1 VDPDPYGRDHGP
13 RPIDASLDAVSKKL
27 GVDDA
32 RGLGRLFAH
41 WEEVVGPAM
50 AEHVRPTRLDREAL
64 VVSVDHPAWATQ
76 VRLLGEDL
84 LDRVTERTGLTRPHR
99 VEVRVRR

>member
-1 VDPDPYGRDHGP
+1 MDARERDGGP
-13 RPIDASLDAVSKKL
+13 RPLGPSLDEVSKKL

-41 WEEVVGPAM
+41 WEEIVGPAL
-50 AEHVRPTRLDREAL
+50 AEHVQPLRVDRDRL

-76 VRLLGEDL
+76 VRHLSAEL
-84 LDRVTERTGLTRPHR
+84 LDRVTREAGLPRPAC
-99 VEVRVRR
+99 VEVRIRR

>member
-1 VDPDPYGRDHGP
+1 MAARERDRGP
-13 RPIDASLDAVSKKL
+13 QPLGASLDAVSKRM

-41 WEEVVGPAM
+41 WEEIVGPSL
-50 AEHVRPTRLDREAL
+50 AEHVQPLRIDHDRL

-76 VRLLGEDL
+76 VRHLGAEL
-84 LDRVTERTGLTRPHR
+84 LDRVTEEAGLARPAAI
-99 VEVRVRR
+99 EVRIRR